1 MLPAYR
7 VNPMLDLSPISN
19 ALTGYQQQMN
29 TNDQAQRQER
39 SLQMREVEFDDARKQ
54 REAERIGRIAQMY
67 LGETEPTRKQALGS
81 GMLRLHPN
89 MVSELRN
96 AGIDTNN
103 HDTVARFLLSQT
115 GAYDPSAAQKSAADL
130 DYKKAQSELARSQA
144 SFYRARGAA
153 AMPSPAAAPSPQ
165 PDPLAGAGLDENGN
179 IVTPSGQPAEPQS
192 LIPGGVPMIPR
203 MEDNGRPVP
212 SGDRFKPPM
221 RLGGPMDDIERSM
234 RLDEGRPQGVRV
246 AQAGGSATPAVP
258 GIRPELMD
266 QAISRFGTTG
276 MTSPQVPGMVTDAG
290 RNRRV
295 DVPATREMQG
305 QRAFNQATPEQQDRL
320 MKFRQDQELWTGV
333 YKRPPRAGYYYGEDG
348 REMALTDKNF
358 KGDRENQAVALMNW
372 NKVDAASKK
381 LLEYSLIPR
390 ATLGAG
396 NIGEVGQA
404 YADLRQGAIGIAYA
418 LSGKTVAVAE
428 MNNFLDAYA
437 PTPTDRA
444 DRIKWKVS
452 RIQDFYQ
459 AMLTASRG
467 GASYERAF
475 ADAMARIGLKNP
487 DGSPAGAPAAAS
499 GGTRPQIQAPAND
512 IRGLPTEELVRR
524 LNGGR

>member
-39 SLQMREVEFDDARKQ
+39 SIQMREMEFDDSRKQ

-89 MVSELRN
+89 MVSELQN

-153 AMPSPAAAPSPQ
+153 AMPSPAAAPSPH
-165 PDPLAGAGLDENGN
+165 PDPLSGAGLDENGN

-192 LIPGGVPMIPR
+192 LIPGGVPLIPR
-203 MEDNGRPVP
+203 MEDNGRPVL
-212 SGDRFKPPM
+212 SGDRFTPPM

-246 AQAGGSATPAVP
+246 AQAGGSIPAVP

-266 QAISRFGTTG
+266 QAMSRFGTTG

-305 QRAFNQATPEQQDRL
+305 QRAFQLATPEEQDRL
-320 MKFRQDQELWTGV
+320 ARFRLDQERWTGI
-333 YKRPPRAGYYYGEDG
+333 YKSPPRAGYYYGPDG
-348 REMALTDKNF
+348 REMPKTDKNF
-358 KGDRENQAVALMNW
+358 KGDRENQAVALMNM
-372 NKVDAASKK
+372 NKIEQASKR
-381 LLEYSLIPR
+381 LLDSNWVSRTVQGL
-390 ATLGAG
+390 G

-404 YADLRQGAIGIAYA
+404 FADMKQGALGIAYA

-428 MNNFLDAYA
+428 MKNFIEAYGPVPGDSA
-437 PTPTDRA
+437 E
-444 DRIKWKVS
+444 RIVAKTQ
-452 RIQDFYQ
+452 RMRDFYQ
-459 AMLTASRG
+459 ALLTASRG
-467 GASYERAF
+467 GESYETAF
-475 ADAMARIGLKNP
+475 ARAMASTGLKNP